1 MTTREKVLAG
11 VWETLCALWG
21 LFAAVWCFVDLLPM
35 GVGFLRIYLPAAWV
49 TLLILCLLW
58 LMKKPW
64 RGLLVLALLLMAY
77 CLYDPEK
84 MIQGG
89 AQVGCSLSEV
99 YSQHIDG
106 VKQFYPLQ
114 DLLVSEARRVAE
126 HFLTVCFGLVGGLL
140 AFSFHYRWF
149 VPAFLPLGGVILAQ
163 ALVLRTP
170 PLWALF
176 SMLFLLL
183 WLAFCAHHARSR
195 AAFRQ
200 GALLLPGVA
209 LLLCLAWVLCPREG
223 YQRSPQVENLRLQ
236 LNQLANGNRVSLNVL
251 IPFQGQKGRSQ
262 LNDTGRLQF
271 TGETALRVYCTQP
284 QKLYLKGFSADRYE
298 GDRWAQSSALEYDA
312 LLGQLEFSP
321 FTLTAQAMRA
331 TWPET
336 ASYEVQVELVAPN
349 GNYYY
354 LPYGMVSLQ
363 NEGESLTRV
372 KDSYM
377 NSMGPGTQYAVSA
390 VALPDWSQNQ
400 SLSLPQSLAVA
411 ESQYQQY
418 AQDTCLQVPEELED
432 WLTELAYSIVSPEDT
447 LETKVDKI
455 SAWVRQAA
463 RYDAAPG
470 TVPPGK
476 DYVEYFLT
484 ENKKGYC
491 MHFASAGVLL
501 LRAAGVPA
509 RYVEGY
515 VVSEGDITPE
525 TWLAVPDSQAHAWA
539 EVYVPFLGFLPV
551 EMTPGY
557 GGAIP
562 QQAEVV
568 PEEPE
573 EVPEEIP
580 EETPEE
586 VEPAPEEIPEETE
599 PETEEPEEELPE
611 EQAKQSSPWPL
622 VMLLGLVLVSAGGGW
637 LWFRPRWQRRQET
650 CGSSRSRAAAI
661 YRRIQAL
668 EKYAPAPPRAPELA
682 DKACFSKNG
691 LSEQELIELA
701 GLARQ
706 MEQDAKAG
714 AKPLGRLWLRWGKGI
729 SG

>member
-35 GVGFLRIYLPAAWV
+35 GVGFLRIWLPAAWV

-64 RGLLVLALLLMAY
+64 RGLLVLALLLIAY

-84 MIQGG
+84 IVQGA

-114 DLLVSEARRVAE
+114 DLLVSEAQRVAE

-170 PLWALF
+170 PMWALF
-176 SMLFLLL
+176 SMLFLVL

-223 YQRSPQVENLRLQ
+223 YQRSPQVESLRLQ

-271 TGETALRVYCTQP
+271 TGETALRVSCTQP
-284 QKLYLKGFSADRYE
+284 QKLYLKGFSADWYL
-298 GDRWAQSSALEYDA
+298 GDEWAQSSAVAYHTRM
-312 LLGQLEFSP
+312 GQVEFSP
-321 FTLTAQAMRA
+321 ITMAGLAVWA

-336 ASYEVQVELVAPN
+336 PTYEVQVELVAPN
-349 GNYYY
+349 GSYYY
-354 LPYGMVSLQ
+354 LPYGMVS
-363 NEGESLTRV
+363 EPGVEWTVPV
-372 KDSYM
+372 KDSYLE
-377 NSMGPGTQYAVSA
+377 SPGAGAVYQASA

-539 EVYVPFLGFLPV
+539 EVYVPGMGFLPV

-586 VEPAPEEIPEETE
+586 VETAPEEIPEETE
-599 PETEEPEEELPE
+599 PETEEPEEEAPE
-611 EQAKQSSPWPL
+611 EEAKQSSPWPL

-650 CGSSRSRAAAI
+650 HGSSRSRAAAI

-668 EKYAPAPPRAPELA
+668 EKYTPAPPRAPELA
-682 DKACFSKNG
+682 DKALFSKNG

-714 AKPLGRLWLRWGKGI
+714 AKPLQRLWLRWGKGVK
-729 SG
+729 

>member
-1 MTTREKVLAG
+1 MTSWEKVLSRG
-11 VWETLCALWG
+11 WEVFCALWG
-21 LFAAVWCFVDLLPM
+21 LFTAVWCFADLLPM
-35 GVGFLRIYLPAAWV
+35 GVGVFVIWLPAALAAVLTLCCLWV
-49 TLLILCLLW
+49 
-58 LMKKPW
+58 MKKPW
-64 RGLLVLALLLMAY
+64 RGLLVLALLLVAF

-84 MIQGG
+84 MIQGA

-99 YSQHIDG
+99 YSQHIEG

-126 HFLTVCFGLVGGLL
+126 RFLMVCFALAGGLL
-140 AFSFHYRWF
+140 AFSFHYRRF
-149 VPAFLPLGGVILAQ
+149 TPAFLVLGGVVFMQ
-163 ALVLRTP
+163 AVVLRTP
-170 PLWALF
+170 PMWALL
-176 SMLFLLL
+176 SMLFLVL
-183 WLAFCAHHARSR
+183 WLAFCSHYARSQ

-200 GALLLPGVA
+200 GALLLPVVA
-209 LLLCLAWVLCPREG
+209 LLLGLAWVICPREG
-223 YQRSPQVENLRLQ
+223 YQRSPQVEHLRLQ
-236 LNQLANGNRVSLNVL
+236 LNQLVNGSRVNLSTR
-251 IPFQGQKGRSQ
+251 IPFQGEKGRSK

-271 TGETALRVYCTQP
+271 TGETALRVSCTQAR
-284 QKLYLKGFSADRYE
+284 KLYLKGFSADWYL
-298 GDRWAQSSALEYDA
+298 GDEWAQSSAVEYNSRM
-312 LLGQLEFSP
+312 GQVEFSP
-321 FTLTAQAMRA
+321 ITLAGLAVWA

-336 ASYEVQVELVAPN
+336 PTYEVQVELVAPN

-354 LPYGMVSLQ
+354 LPYGMVSEL
-363 NEGESLTRV
+363 GDGWSVPV
-372 KDSYM
+372 KDSYLE
-377 NSMGPGTQYAVSA
+377 SPGVGTVYQASA
-390 VALPDWSQNQ
+390 VALPDWSQ
-400 SLSLPQSLAVA
+400 SLSLPESLAAA

-418 AQDTCLQVPEELED
+418 AQETCLQVPEELED
-432 WLTELAYSIVSPEDT
+432 WLTELAYSIVSPEDP
-447 LETKVDKI
+447 LAVKVDKI

-470 TVPPGK
+470 TVPKGE

-509 RYVEGY
+509 RYAEGY
-515 VVSEGDITPE
+515 VVDGEDITPG

-539 EVYVPFLGFLPV
+539 EVYVPSLGFLPV

-562 QQAEVV
+562 QQNQVT

-573 EVPEEIP
+573 EVPETPEVP
-580 EETPEE
+580 EEAEPVPEE
-586 VEPAPEEIPEETE
+586 VPEETE
-599 PETEEPEEELPE
+599 PEEPEPEEKRPE
-611 EQAKQSSPWPL
+611 EKEEQSSPWPF
-622 VMLLGLVLVSAGGGW
+622 VILLGLVLVSGGGGW
-637 LWFRPRWQRRQET
+637 LFWLRPLLQRRRET
-650 CGSSRSRAAAI
+650 HGSSRSRAAAI

-668 EKYAPAPPRAPELA
+668 ERYTPAPPRASELA
-682 DKACFSKNG
+682 DKALFSKNG
-691 LSEQELIELA
+691 LSEQELIEFA

-714 AKPLGRLWLRWGKGI
+714 AKPLRRLWLRWGKGI